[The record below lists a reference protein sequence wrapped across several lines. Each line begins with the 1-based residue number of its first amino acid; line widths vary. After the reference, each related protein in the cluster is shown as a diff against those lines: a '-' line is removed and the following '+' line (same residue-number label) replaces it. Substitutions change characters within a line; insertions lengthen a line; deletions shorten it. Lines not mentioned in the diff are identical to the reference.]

1 MNERPKILLVG
12 CGNMG
17 SALIRGWLKHGWSQ
31 NDIEVIDPSEAAQ
44 SIADSLGVRVAQ
56 KVSIEIEA
64 DIIVL
69 AVKPQSLDQI
79 LPDYKKFV
87 SSDRVF
93 LSIAAGKSIRFY
105 ETFLGKEAAI
115 VRGMPNTPAA
125 IRQGITVLVSN
136 RKVKPNQRAASEVL
150 MKAVGR
156 VTWLDNEELMNA
168 VTAVSGSGPA
178 YVFLI
183 IEALSEAGIEVGL
196 HKDLAEE
203 LALMTVAGAGALAAS
218 SDTSPAELRQRV
230 TSPGGTTEA
239 ALDVLMENEK
249 LMTLLK
255 KAVLAATERGRGLA

>member
-93 LSIAAGKSIRFY
+93 LSIAAGKSISFMKRS
-105 ETFLGKEAAI
+105 
-115 VRGMPNTPAA
+115 
-125 IRQGITVLVSN
+125 LVK
-136 RKVKPNQRAASEVL
+136 RLQ
-150 MKAVGR
+150 
-156 VTWLDNEELMNA
+156 
-168 VTAVSGSGPA
+168 
-178 YVFLI
+178 
-183 IEALSEAGIEVGL
+183 
-196 HKDLAEE
+196 
-203 LALMTVAGAGALAAS
+203 
-218 SDTSPAELRQRV
+218 
-230 TSPGGTTEA
+230 
-239 ALDVLMENEK
+239 
-249 LMTLLK
+249 
-255 KAVLAATERGRGLA
+255 